1 MKKLT
6 KNIIEKLVL
15 EVLDEATTSTN
26 TTGMPPGWH
35 QAKAKRDTAHQK
47 WTQHLDIK
55 PDTHVPQDQSYYA
68 EPEGTSDYFA
78 GTVKVEPS
86 KPTGAEHS
94 EQSPFRNVVVQGT
107 TSDTPKI
114 AQAATKTLQKLDT
127 AWGTTTT
134 TKPDT
139 TQWTHP
145 YSNVT
150 TKTSATAQPKGGWQY
165 DQHKVDVGKWTHPYS
180 KQTTAITKKNPQPI
194 GGWEVV
200 KTANKE
206 KGQYIHPYSKN
217 IQMTKV
223 GQQTPSHG
231 WQEVPG
237 PFLQSQGLKTQ
248 FFQGTEKD
256 YKLAPLVK
264 KGWTRST
271 AEPVKFSDTTYGQGS
286 QIDYDKARK
295 DSMNQIFPGT
305 YSTFKKTTNPFDML
319 SPGKRSYGQGT
330 KAQYQTAAAGATA
343 AGQSGYQEIK
353 PTTNPSITNTT
364 FSKKAPFSYKSAS
377 GEGKEI
383 GQSTRTVNVI
393 NPEYGPW
400 RDQEGVYKSEYETA
414 DEEWKELTPQGGSRE
429 SEGPPPP
436 TAGGTSRGGKAKG
449 RGKKSISRGMKG
461 RGRARSRGG
470 KRGGKRGF
478 SYKASKASKSG
489 WGKGKASTKT
499 KGKKGKKGREDEAF
513 RSSILKDII
522 LELKDLEKYNK

>member
-15 EVLDEATTSTN
+15 EVLDEATTSTS

-55 PDTHVPQDQSYYA
+55 PDTTTQQDQTYYA
-68 EPEGTSDYFA
+68 EPEGTSDVYA
-78 GTVKVEPS
+78 GTTKVEPG
-86 KPTGAEHS
+86 KPAGTRHAT
-94 EQSPFRNVVVQGT
+94 QSPFRNVVVQGT
-107 TSDTPKI
+107 TSATPKI
-114 AQAATKTLQKLDT
+114 AQAATKTLSKLDT
-127 AWGTTTT
+127 AWGTTSTT
-134 TKPDT
+134 SPDT
-139 TQWTHP
+139 TRWTHP

-150 TKTSATAQPKGGWQY
+150 TDTSTTAQPKGGWQY
-165 DQHKVDVGKWTHPYS
+165 DQHKVDDTKWTHPYS
-180 KQTTAITKKNPQPI
+180 NVTTAVSKKAPQPV

-200 KTANKE
+200 KTANKQ

-217 IQMTKV
+217 IQMTKL
-223 GQQTPSHG
+223 GQQIPSHG

-237 PFLQSQGLKTQ
+237 AGVVGNTR
-248 FFQGTEKD
+248 FFQGSTKD
-256 YKLAPLVK
+256 YKQAPIPK

-271 AEPVKFSDTTYGQGS
+271 AEPVKFSDTTYGQGGAL
-286 QIDYDKARK
+286 DYDKARK
-295 DSMNQIFPGT
+295 DSLNQLFPGT
-305 YSTFKKTTNPFDML
+305 FSTFKKTTNPFNML
-319 SPGKRSYGQGT
+319 SPGKRAYGQGT
-330 KAQYQTAAAGATA
+330 KSQYQTAAAGAAA

-353 PTTNPSITNTT
+353 PTTNPNKTSTT
-364 FSKKAPFSYKSAS
+364 FSKEAPFSYKASS
-377 GEGKEI
+377 GEGGTV
-383 GQSTRTVNVI
+383 GQSSRTVTVP
-393 NPEYGPW
+393 NPEYDPW
-400 RDQEGVYKSEYETA
+400 KDQEGVYKSEFDTA
-414 DEEWKELTPQGGSRE
+414 DEEWKSLTPQGGSRE

-436 TAGGTSRGGKAKG
+436 TAGGTSRGGRAKG
-449 RGKKSISRGMKG
+449 KGKRSFSRGRKG
-461 RGRARSRGG
+461 RGRARSI
-470 KRGGKRGF
+470 GGKRGF